1 MFDILKFLGENVGAV
16 DVVGSVLYMDLEI
29 LLLAFME
36 NNSWRLRCLRPFIVV
51 FFSRRVQ
58 GCRCRRRWVRQYLSC
73 PDRLFGS

>member
-36 NNSWRLRCLRPFIVV
+36 NNSWRLRCLRHFIVV
-51 FFSRRVQ
+51 FFQSQSSR
-58 GCRCRRRWVRQYLSC
+58 LS
-73 PDRLFGS
+73 L